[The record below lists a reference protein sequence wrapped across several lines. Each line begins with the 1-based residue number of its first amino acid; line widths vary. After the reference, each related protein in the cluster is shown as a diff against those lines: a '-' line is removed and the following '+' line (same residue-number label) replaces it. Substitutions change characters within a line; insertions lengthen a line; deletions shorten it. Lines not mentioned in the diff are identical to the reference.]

1 MSATKRTMMCP
12 ECGFRNSGWPSR
24 CQNCGANLPKDEITG
39 AVRGKE
45 KDSSQ
50 RGCLFWSAFFA
61 GVAGSG
67 FSTLF
72 GALFVAK
79 WLFFLP
85 LIIVP
90 WVGLVLAWRWP
101 LIGGLIGGVILAVA
115 GYLPIY
121 TLMILT
127 RVDPPEALGAAMAL
141 GLVLPFITLP
151 LVSSGVLMVSSGVLN
166 IVRWRKGR
174 EHPKKQTD

>member
-12 ECGFRNSGWPSR
+12 ECGFRNFSWQSR
-24 CQNCGANLPKDEITG
+24 CQNCGTNLPKDEIIG

-45 KDSSQ
+45 KDTSE
-50 RGCLFWSAFFA
+50 RGCLFWSAFSA

-72 GALFVAK
+72 YALIAAE

-90 WVGLVLAWRWP
+90 WVGLVLAWRRS

-115 GYLPIY
+115 GFLPIVV
-121 TLMILT
+121 LMHLSRI
-127 RVDPPEALGAAMAL
+127 DPAEAFGVAL
-141 GLVLPFITLP
+141 ALVFVLPLITLP
-151 LVSSGVLMVSSGVLN
+151 LVSSGVLN
-166 IVRWRKGR
+166 IVRWLQGWK
-174 EHPKKQTD
+174 HPKKQTD